1 MDSESSTAHIKVSEL
16 PVWTLHDPRNRG
28 NARRCSDLRLTE
40 RGTKTGV
47 GDGSIVRREGNG
59 LHDAAGVAKD
69 EAKEILRG
77 NVEGAVANPTARES
91 LPPIHTPYGR
101 LGL

>member
-16 PVWTLHDPRNRG
+16 PVWTLHDTRNRG

-47 GDGSIVRREGNG
+47 GNGGVVR
-59 LHDAAGVAKD
+59 
-69 EAKEILRG
+69 
-77 NVEGAVANPTARES
+77 
-91 LPPIHTPYGR
+91 
-101 LGL
+101 

>member
-69 EAKEILRG
+69 ESEEILRG
-77 NVEGAVANPTARES
+77 NVERTVANPTACES
-91 LPPIHTPYGR
+91 LSHVHTPYGR